1 MTGNSHTSVYRPG
14 IQAMLHEHEQMGAW
28 LFFCIMSFLV
38 MSYIPAGLKPP
49 IEVMAAE
56 CSRSMLH
63 EILYRVVSLRIGGH
77 LFTLAL
83 HSIVIGIWLLYCLKT
98 ASLFVRR
105 STAWAITGIVFIY
118 CTGFFMA
125 PAEIVLA
132 PATISLYHILVW
144 ARGKKDSF
152 PPRHL
157 FLAGLGMGIGLLATE
172 SEAIFWLPII
182 VLMLWVNRGQRIKGA
197 LIALSGLAS
206 VLGMVFLIG
215 ISYIAATQGMAS
227 CGKQVSETIQHLP
240 QIIQNSSLTL
250 GGIGN
255 SILLT
260 EPLTIF
266 RGTLPLIMQASI
278 PAALA
283 LIPGHFLMFLW
294 MRPFRKI
301 RRRRKIAINSTLFSA
316 YATGFYIYFCTATPV
331 KALYFYPFILISIIG
346 IVLIIRRWVIFNRRT
361 KRILRGV
368 GLMLPFVTLVT
379 IMLIPV
385 LEQAFS
391 PAEPIQNES
400 GSAPTEAA
408 PEN

>member
-1 MTGNSHTSVYRPG
+1 MTGNSYTSVYRPG

-38 MSYIPAGLKPP
+38 MNYVPVGLKPP
-49 IEVMAAE
+49 VEVMAAE
-56 CSRSMLH
+56 CSGSALH
-63 EILYRVVSLRIGGH
+63 DILYRGSYRIGGH
-77 LFTLAL
+77 LLTLAL

-125 PAEIVLA
+125 PAEAALA
-132 PATISLYHILVW
+132 PATVSLYHVLVW
-144 ARGKKDSF
+144 ARGKKDIF

-157 FLAGLGMGIGLLATE
+157 FLAGVGMGIGLLATE
-172 SEAIFWLPII
+172 GQALFWVPLI
-182 VLMLWVNRGQRIKGA
+182 VLMLWVNRGQRIKGV
-197 LIALSGLAS
+197 LISIGGLAS

-215 ISYIAATQGMAS
+215 ISYLAATQGVAS
-227 CGKQVSETIQHLP
+227 CGAHVRETFQHIP
-240 QIIQNSSLTL
+240 QIMQSSTLTL
-250 GGIGN
+250 GGISK
-255 SILLT
+255 SILFT

-266 RGTLPLIMQASI
+266 SGTLPLIVQASI

-283 LIPGHFLMFLW
+283 LVPGHFLMFLW

-301 RRRRKIAINSTLFSA
+301 RRRRKIAINTALFSS
-316 YATGFYIYFCTATPV
+316 YAAGFYLYFCTATPV

-361 KRILRGV
+361 KRVLRGV

-385 LEQAFS
+385 LEKAFS